1 MSSDSFLAS
10 NPAGRI
16 EALLDPGSFREIVQE
31 ARGALTAGTGTVGG
45 TAVTIAATDRDV
57 AGGSFGV
64 VESQALSAL
73 LQQSR
78 TAGTPVILCL
88 DSAGARLDEGLP
100 ALGAFRQLYRH
111 FLDLRLAGVSTLAI
125 LGRDCFG
132 GASMLAAACGRR
144 VYSAASRLAM
154 SGPAVIQALGGRQE
168 LDAEDAEAV
177 TALMGGAAR
186 VRLLPADRLCTDTPG
201 DFRQAV
207 LGWTDQRDA
216 ESQLDLREQ
225 HNHLGTRLLERGM
238 APSPQSNAETA
249 PPAALLEVVP
259 PGFQARTIDGVLIGR
274 TTKTS
279 PDTFFGLV
287 TREPVGA
294 LALWTLAGVCLSA
307 ADSRPDE
314 AVMLLLD
321 APGQAPTLRD
331 ERVMLSQYV
340 AHLALVLA
348 HLSHAYPDGC
358 SIYFTL
364 VATRAGDALSRYD
377 ALVDSALGAA
387 LAEGATLSHHHG
399 VGSSKAHWLDAELGG
414 GLETLRRVRGAWDP
428 DRLLNP
434 GTFEALRAAPD
445 VKPREPLPGIDAL
458 SGIATFRG
466 DTQLSEIQS
475 AAHAKGFSLGLAGP
489 LPALT
494 LDDFV
499 ARGLPGLPDPFSDPV
514 RGSVCGLEARGGVA
528 RFRLLATPRRATGPN
543 LAALCVGA
551 GGEIARVESAS
562 LALVRQGA
570 LRSDAAF
577 VSTPLAADE
586 RAAWQRI
593 VDAFR

>member
-1 MSSDSFLAS
+1 
-10 NPAGRI
+10 
-16 EALLDPGSFREIVQE
+16 VQE

-168 LDAEDAEAV
+168 LDAEDALAV

-186 VRLLPADRLCTDTPG
+186 VRLQPTDRLSADSSG

-207 LGWTDQRDA
+207 LEWMAQRDT
-216 ESQLDLREQ
+216 ESQLDLRKQ
-225 HNHLGTRLLERGM
+225 HNQLGTRLLERGM
-238 APSPQSNAETA
+238 APSPMSNTEPA

-274 TTKTS
+274 TTKDS

-287 TREPVGA
+287 SREPVGA
-294 LALWTLAGVCLSA
+294 LALWTLAGACLSA

-348 HLSHAYPDGC
+348 HL
-358 SIYFTL
+358 
-364 VATRAGDALSRYD
+364 
-377 ALVDSALGAA
+377 
-387 LAEGATLSHHHG
+387 
-399 VGSSKAHWLDAELGG
+399 
-414 GLETLRRVRGAWDP
+414 RVRGH
-428 DRLLNP
+428 RVTLQVL
-434 GTFEALRAAPD
+434 GEAAGGIYVALAAP
-445 VKPREPLPGIDAL
+445 
-458 SGIATFRG
+458 ATR
-466 DTQLSEIQS
+466 
-475 AAHAKGFSLGLAGP
+475 
-489 LPALT
+489 
-494 LDDFV
+494 V
-499 ARGLPGLPDPFSDPV
+499 VGLPGANVQLLPPAAMARVIGRHSV
-514 RGSVCGLEARGGVA
+514 RGNVDDYLRAGVID
-528 RFRLLATPRRATGPN
+528 T
-543 LAALCVGA
+543 
-551 GGEIARVESAS
+551 I
-562 LALVRQGA
+562 
-570 LRSDAAF
+570 
-577 VSTPLAADE
+577 
-586 RAAWQRI
+586 I
-593 VDAFR
+593 